1 MTPDRLDQIL
11 SRFEEVSLAVVGD
24 FFLDKYLVI
33 DPTLTEI
40 SLETGREAF
49 QVVAIRHSPGAA
61 GTVCNN
67 LAALGV
73 GRLYA
78 VGLIGDDGQG
88 YELRQD
94 LAARGVLLDYLRNA
108 RDFFTPTYTKPMERQ
123 PDGSEVE
130 TNRLDI
136 KNRRL
141 LSSSAEAQMVQCLRE
156 IVQRAD
162 GIIVSDQVQEEGCGL
177 ITPTMRRALA
187 EVAAENPWLNILVDS
202 RTRIGLFHGV
212 MLKPNR
218 EEAVAAVFDQ
228 PPAAIT
234 LEIAGQAGQALS
246 RHAGQPVFLTCGADG
261 MLVCTPDTVTP
272 VRGVPVQGPLDIVGA
287 GDSASAGIMLALCA
301 GASLTEAAVVGNLV
315 ASITV
320 QQLGTTGTATVEQV
334 RQRFREHQ
342 ELWEEV

>member
-1 MTPDRLDQIL
+1 MTLDRLDQIL
-11 SRFEEVSLAVVGD
+11 SRFGEVSLAVVGD
-24 FFLDKYLVI
+24 YFLDKYLVI
-33 DPTLTEI
+33 DPALSEI
-40 SLETGREAF
+40 SLETGKEAF

-88 YELRQD
+88 YELRQG
-94 LAARGVLLDYLRNA
+94 LTARGVLLDYLRNA
-108 RDFFTPTYTKPMERQ
+108 PGFFTPTYTKPMERQ

-130 TNRLDI
+130 MNRLDI
-136 KNRRL
+136 KNRRPL
-141 LSSSAEAQMVQCLRE
+141 PSSAETEMVHCLRE
-156 IVQRAD
+156 VAQRAG

-187 EVAAENPWLNILVDS
+187 QVAVENPYLKILVDS
-202 RTRIGLFHGV
+202 RTRIGYFHGV

-218 EEAVAAVFDQ
+218 QEAAAAAFDE

-234 LEIAGQAGQALS
+234 PEIAGQAGQALS
-246 RHAGQPVFLTCGADG
+246 RHAGKPVFVTCGADG
-261 MLVCTPDTVTP
+261 ILVCTPDTVIP
-272 VRGVPVQGPLDIVGA
+272 VPGVPVEGPVDIVGA

-301 GASLTEAAVVGNLV
+301 GAGLTEAAVVGNLV
-315 ASITV
+315 ASITI

-334 RQRFREHQ
+334 RQRFREHH
-342 ELWEEV
+342 ELWEKV